1 MGKKLNLKEG
11 DIFNRLTLLKIY
23 VIKDKN
29 GHKGL
34 WKCSCGIEKLYTNSK
49 VVSGHTNSCGCY
61 RSDQRILINTK
72 HGYSKKYNTTSEYKT
87 WQKIK
92 DRCLNTNNQDYIHYG
107 GRGIN
112 ICNEWLDFKIFIKD
126 MGNKPDKNYSIE
138 RIDFNLGYFKEN
150 CKWILKKLQSKNRRN
165 SIFVNVNN
173 KIDKICLK
181 EACQILNLNYMQ
193 TLYQFRKTNTL
204 PQNIKLLK
212 NIT

>member
-1 MGKKLNLKEG
+1 
-11 DIFNRLTLLKIY
+11 
-23 VIKDKN
+23 
-29 GHKGL
+29 
-34 WKCSCGIEKLYTNSK
+34 
-49 VVSGHTNSCGCY
+49 
-61 RSDQRILINTK
+61 
-72 HGYSKKYNTTSEYKT
+72 
-87 WQKIK
+87 
-92 DRCLNTNNQDYIHYG
+92 
-107 GRGIN
+107 
-112 ICNEWLDFKIFIKD
+112 

-204 PQNIKLLK
+204 PQNIKLLTDI
-212 NIT
+212 NNE